1 VVLGAD
7 SVLGMEVIT
16 SVAPWEARIVAVG
29 EHKQSLDACVSE
41 AMRYGSEAISV
52 PLDMV
57 KKKDYEAMLSQALQA
72 YGRVDYLV
80 LNTGKDFAPP
90 FMEWSGLSTAQRL
103 FTRYLTMPV
112 YAIQLCLPYLT
123 RNSGCIMN
131 FSCSNENEPQPCSAT
146 LEAFLDKID
155 EEFRSSGSRVHV
167 LNVPVGKYDSKRP
180 NEGMGIIARSAV
192 RALASKV
199 ASSRID
205 SSYSFGFRNFLAIM
219 YPQWVFDILYCRYC
233 RRGTV
238 KKMQ

>member
-103 FTRYLTMPV
+103 PKTTV
-112 YAIQLCLPYLT
+112 I
-123 RNSGCIMN
+123 
-131 FSCSNENEPQPCSAT
+131 
-146 LEAFLDKID
+146 LDFFQVTTEISQ
-155 EEFRSSGSRVHV
+155 SSGFSLVISQCQSMLSSSAYPISLEILDV
-167 LNVPVGKYDSKRP
+167 L
-180 NEGMGIIARSAV
+180 
-192 RALASKV
+192 
-199 ASSRID
+199 
-205 SSYSFGFRNFLAIM
+205 
-219 YPQWVFDILYCRYC
+219 
-233 RRGTV
+233 
-238 KKMQ
+238 